1 MINNIESHA
10 APLPV
15 TPVSAIKAVA
25 TPDIDEPAEV
35 SAPSPDTTNISILS
49 RQLSESAARAEVRDQ
64 SLSRQAL
71 GDLALRFQAHFGS
84 VPYDR
89 SDAMSVLPDATIN
102 DPFLRERD
110 RQAVEYVIRDMQRD
124 PCARNPFAGLSYE
137 QLTVIAYDES
147 DTFTLH
153 ERHAAYRGACH
164 IELEWG
170 MDIYGRS
177 QQGDF
182 IQDPHLFY
190 AEHLIYYRSL
200 PPIKQAQS
208 PADYEAKVEG
218 WMLEAA
224 AGPKKDERLLT
235 LFEILAG
242 AIPGKD
248 DKEKEKTLD
257 AKEAD
262 TPAASGPGIK
272 TSSLSPG
279 AFPTPGGAARS

>member
-1 MINNIESHA
+1 MISSIETHA
-10 APLPV
+10 TPLPV
-15 TPVSAIKAVA
+15 TPIPAIKAVA
-25 TPDIDEPAEV
+25 TPSIDAAAEV
-35 SAPSPDTTNISILS
+35 SSPSPDTANISILS

-124 PCARNPFAGLSYE
+124 PSARNPFAGLSYE
-137 QLTVIAYDES
+137 QLTVIAYDEG

-153 ERHAAYRGACH
+153 ERHAAFRGARR
-164 IELEWG
+164 IEEAWRFNIG
-170 MDIYGRS
+170 HES
-177 QQGDF
+177 QQGAF
-182 IQDPHLFY
+182 THQPHVFH
-190 AEHLIYYRSL
+190 AEHLAHYRSL
-200 PPIKQAQS
+200 PLIEQAQY
-208 PADYEAKVEG
+208 PEDYEAKIEG

-224 AGPKKDERLLT
+224 AGPKQDERLLT

-248 DKEKEKTLD
+248 DKAKEKTPD
-257 AKEAD
+257 AKEAE
-262 TPAASGPGIK
+262 TPVASGPGIK

-279 AFPTPGGAARS
+279 ASPNPAGVARS